1 MYCLP
6 LEKVREP
13 TQSVVGLPRQG
24 GKLHPSVEDNK
35 SHQNWQ
41 QSFHTV
47 MVAKSGIKLKLV
59 GDEVIARALRSAKW
73 VSRCI

>member
-41 QSFHTV
+41 QSFYTV
-47 MVAKSGIKLKLV
+47 MA
-59 GDEVIARALRSAKW
+59 A
-73 VSRCI
+73 